1 MNDVILTMA
10 LFHATISVA
19 FRGSIAQALAN
30 HPVLMMPR
38 GPRIDGEG
46 KMPVFLIFRNCQT
59 VKESGPVISDLRIT
73 SGNES
78 TVCLITIALTHSS
91 IPGISS
97 LQRTPFRPL
106 LPRHSTSPGH
116 RQWGISS

>member
-38 GPRIDGEG
+38 VPRIDGEEDAG
-46 KMPVFLIFRNCQT
+46 FPDIQVLPDS
-59 VKESGPVISDLRIT
+59 E
-73 SGNES
+73 
-78 TVCLITIALTHSS
+78 
-91 IPGISS
+91 GI
-97 LQRTPFRPL
+97 RARDIRFENIIRK
-106 LPRHSTSPGH
+106 
-116 RQWGISS
+116 